1 MSRHIILESSLN
13 VCTLI
18 TCDMKTKT
26 HYISPIQP
34 SKGINSN
41 GSVAIATISKD
52 EPVISEKY
60 DSKSNYNPILSDRVH
75 ESARRQSLCDNLSS
89 DTVTTREQEIQGELK
104 LISYRFKYHL
114 YRIKHIFKITYQT
127 KLPGGLK
134 ANYGHND

>member
-13 VCTLI
+13 VGTLI

-34 SKGINSN
+34 SKGINSE
-41 GSVAIATISKD
+41 GSEATATISKD
-52 EPVISEKY
+52 EPIISEKY
-60 DSKSNYNPILSDRVH
+60 NSKTNYNPILSIRER
-75 ESARRQSLCDNLSS
+75 ESARIQSLCDNLSS

-114 YRIKHIFKITYQT
+114 YRIQHI
-127 KLPGGLK
+127 LK
-134 ANYGHND
+134 

>member
-1 MSRHIILESSLN
+1 MCVSTHIILESSLN

-18 TCDMKTKT
+18 TCDMKTKM

-41 GSVAIATISKD
+41 GSVAIATISKE

-104 LISYRFKYHL
+104 LISCRFK
-114 YRIKHIFKITYQT
+114 
-127 KLPGGLK
+127 
-134 ANYGHND
+134 